1 MPNILDQLQED
12 KLAAEITH
20 VGARLIMNRWRDTA
34 LEISRT
40 QYRDIVI
47 LHQAYSE
54 CSDAE
59 LRPDKVISFLD
70 SLYQLMADDD
80 ERRKL
85 ITTEAIHLRRTD
97 RR

>member
-1 MPNILDQLQED
+1 MPDILDQLQED
-12 KLAAEITH
+12 KLAAEITQ
-20 VGARLIMNRWRDTA
+20 VGARHIMNRWRDTA

-40 QYRDIVI
+40 RNRDITI

-54 CSDAE
+54 CSEAE
-59 LRPDKVISFLD
+59 LKPGKVISFLD
-70 SLYQLMADDD
+70 SLYQFMADDD

-85 ITTEAIHLRRTD
+85 ITAEAIHLRRTD